1 MTSANFLRFDP
12 SLVEET
18 VFLAMREHPL
28 SAAFQKL
35 RDELY
40 RLDDSEERDRAFR
53 QFHGT
58 WFSQLNLAAP
68 IERALDEQAGLVSLV
83 NCCIVARSPTRREE
97 GVELFVNSEEK
108 IAQDQ
113 RVVRLLLRPE
123 SILVPTSL
131 LTFLRHELLHI
142 VDMLDPHFGYEPHLP
157 PTAGGPTHEGL
168 VKNRYRILWDATI
181 DGRLVRR
188 GWLPVATRAQHLL
201 SFARAFPMLGAE
213 VDQAL
218 EHFFAGGPHTHAE
231 LMTFACTPTGTE
243 LDAQTSVGR
252 KCLLCGFSTYAF
264 EPDPNLLPAEVIRQI
279 TADFPYWRPDTGLCT
294 QCADLYR
301 AHHLSAAAALCLPG
315 SAAPQ
320 FGNTSERDRS

>member
-28 SAAFQKL
+28 SAAFQKG

-108 IAQDQ
+108 VAEDQ

-123 SILVPTSL
+123 SVLAPTSL

-142 VDMLDPHFGYEPHLP
+142 VDMLDPNFGYEPHLP
-157 PTAGGPTHEGL
+157 PTAGGPTHESL
-168 VKNRYRILWDATI
+168 VKNRYRVLWDATI

-218 EHFFAGGPHTHAE
+218 EHFFAGGSHTHAK
-231 LMTFACTPTGTE
+231 LLAFACAPTGTE
-243 LDAQTSVGR
+243 LDAQTSAGR

-264 EPDPNLLPAEVIRQI
+264 EPDPNLLPAEVIQQI
-279 TADFPYWRPDTGLCT
+279 IADFPYWRPDMGLCA

-315 SAAPQ
+315 S
-320 FGNTSERDRS
+320 